1 MAFLLKLNHE
11 FMEILK
17 LIESKLILEGDRFAS
32 MKYWSDWKGAIDAE
46 KLLLR
51 SIEEIPW
58 RQDYIH
64 MMGKKIPI
72 PRLQNWFGVPG
83 TSYTY
88 SRITLPALPFPKWMN
103 TLRKEVQ
110 ITTGEVFNSV
120 LVNYYRDGKD
130 SNDWH
135 SDDEKELGNSPI
147 IASISLGAERI
158 FHLRHKDSKEKI
170 KINLLN
176 GSLLLM
182 GAGIQEYWQH
192 KLAKTA
198 VCVGPRINFT
208 FRNLM

>member
-11 FMEILK
+11 FMEILT

-88 SRITLPALPFPKWMN
+88 SRITIPALPFPKWMN
-103 TLRKEVQ
+103 ALRKEVQ
-110 ITTGEVFNSV
+110 IATGEVFNSV

-147 IASISLGAERI
+147 IASISLGAERNFI
-158 FHLRHKDSKEKI
+158 LD
-170 KINLLN
+170 IN
-176 GSLLLM
+176 
-182 GAGIQEYWQH
+182 IV
-192 KLAKTA
+192 KRK
-198 VCVGPRINFT
+198 
-208 FRNLM
+208 